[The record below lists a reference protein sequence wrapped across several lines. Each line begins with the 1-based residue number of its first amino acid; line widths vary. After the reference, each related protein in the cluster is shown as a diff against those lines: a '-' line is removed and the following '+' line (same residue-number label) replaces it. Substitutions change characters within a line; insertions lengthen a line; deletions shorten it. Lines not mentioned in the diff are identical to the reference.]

1 MAAAPFLVLFNEE
14 VIQRLKEEHAPP
26 PFDRINDVAVSVPTA
41 EMVRRHFPQV
51 PVYARARNHHHTHLL
66 TVLGIK
72 SIVRE
77 ILYSSLKLTEAALK
91 GLGQPAHETRA
102 LLERFQRQFAV
113 FRDETRLIQTTRE
126 AAEKFKRLFEEN
138 SQSEPAGKPA
148 A

>member
-1 MAAAPFLVLFNEE
+1 M
-14 VIQRLKEEHAPP
+14 
-26 PFDRINDVAVSVPTA
+26 
-41 EMVRRHFPQV
+41 
-51 PVYARARNHHHTHLL
+51 
-66 TVLGIK
+66 LGIK